1 MIDSLFIKKMR
12 IKAMKTS
19 EGYMPFMG
27 HHTYYRTVGERTD
40 KAPLILLH
48 GGPGSTHNYF
58 EVLDRVAEEDGR
70 MLVMYDQIGCGNSY
84 VDGRPDLW
92 TAETWVNELI
102 ALRKHLG
109 LDTCHLLGQSWGGM
123 LLLTYIC
130 GYEHSGVKS
139 GILSSTLP
147 ASWLWGIEQARMIKE
162 LPEEYQ
168 EAIKTATETGDYSS
182 DIYQRAEEE
191 YMLRH
196 AAGKPDPNGPECLLR
211 KKRTG
216 RESYV
221 VGWGPNEYTPMGTLK
236 DYDVID
242 KLKDIKEPC
251 LVINGGNDLCTPYIA
266 KVMYDN
272 IPNSRWELFRECRHM
287 CFVEDNDHYVEVLK
301 EWLNEKD

>member
-1 MIDSLFIKKMR
+1 
-12 IKAMKTS
+12 MKTS

-84 VDGRPDLW
+84 VDGRPELW
-92 TAETWVNELI
+92 KAETWVNELI

>member
-1 MIDSLFIKKMR
+1 
-12 IKAMKTS
+12 MKIN

-27 HHTYYRTVGERTD
+27 YKTYYRTVGERTD
-40 KAPLILLH
+40 KAPLVLLH

-84 VDGRPDLW
+84 VDGRPELW
-92 TAETWVNELI
+92 KAETWVNELI

-168 EAIKTATETGDYSS
+168 EAITTATETSDYSS

-196 AAGKPDPNGPECLLR
+196 AAGKPDPDGPECLLR

>member
-1 MIDSLFIKKMR
+1 
-12 IKAMKTS
+12 MKIN

-40 KAPLILLH
+40 KAPLILMH

-84 VDGRPDLW
+84 VDGRPELW

-102 ALRKHLG
+102 TLREHLG

-130 GYEHSGVKS
+130 NYEHSGVKS

-196 AAGKPDPNGPECLLR
+196 AAGKPDPDGPECLLR

-251 LVINGGNDLCTPYIA
+251 LVING
-266 KVMYDN
+266 
-272 IPNSRWELFRECRHM
+272 RQ
-287 CFVEDNDHYVEVLK
+287 
-301 EWLNEKD
+301 

>member
-1 MIDSLFIKKMR
+1 
-12 IKAMKTS
+12 MKIN

-27 HHTYYRTVGERTD
+27 YKTYYRTVGERTD

-70 MLVMYDQIGCGNSY
+70 MLVMYDQIGCGKSY

-168 EAIKTATETGDYSS
+168 EAIKTATETGDYSN

-196 AAGKPDPNGPECLLR
+196 AAGKPDPDGPECLLR

>member
-1 MIDSLFIKKMR
+1 
-12 IKAMKTS
+12 MKIS

-27 HHTYYRTVGERTD
+27 QHTYYRTVGERTD

-84 VDGRPDLW
+84 VDGRPELW
-92 TAETWVNELI
+92 KAETWVNELI

-168 EAIKTATETGDYSS
+168 EAIKTATETGDYSN

-196 AAGKPDPNGPECLLR
+196 AAGKPDPDGPECLLR
-211 KKRTG
+211 EKRAG

>member
-1 MIDSLFIKKMR
+1 
-12 IKAMKTS
+12 MKIN

-27 HHTYYRTVGERTD
+27 YKTYYRTVGERTD

-168 EAIKTATETGDYSS
+168 EAIKTATETGDYSN

-221 VGWGPNEYTPMGTLK
+221 IGWGPNEYTPMGTLK

>member
-1 MIDSLFIKKMR
+1 
-12 IKAMKTS
+12 MKIN

-27 HHTYYRTVGERTD
+27 YKTYYRTVGERTD

-196 AAGKPDPNGPECLLR
+196 AAGKPDPDGPECLLR
-211 KKRTG
+211 EKRAG

>member
-1 MIDSLFIKKMR
+1 
-12 IKAMKTS
+12 MKIS

-40 KAPLILLH
+40 KAPLILMH

-84 VDGRPDLW
+84 VDGRPELW

>member
-1 MIDSLFIKKMR
+1 
-12 IKAMKTS
+12 MKIN

-84 VDGRPDLW
+84 VDGRPELW
-92 TAETWVNELI
+92 KAETWVNELI
-102 ALRKHLG
+102 TLREHLG

>member
-1 MIDSLFIKKMR
+1 
-12 IKAMKTS
+12 MKIN

-84 VDGRPDLW
+84 VDGRPELW
-92 TAETWVNELI
+92 KAETWVNELI

-130 GYEHSGVKS
+130 GYEHSDVKS

-168 EAIKTATETGDYSS
+168 EAIKTATETGDYSN

-191 YMLRH
+191 YMLRR

>member
-1 MIDSLFIKKMR
+1 
-12 IKAMKTS
+12 MKIS

-84 VDGRPDLW
+84 VDGRPELW

-139 GILSSTLP
+139 GVLSSTLP

-168 EAIKTATETGDYSS
+168 EAIKTATETGDYSN

-196 AAGKPDPNGPECLLR
+196 AAGKPDPDGPECLLR

-251 LVINGGNDLCTPYIA
+251 LVINGGNDLCTPYVA

>member
-1 MIDSLFIKKMR
+1 
-12 IKAMKTS
+12 MKIN

-27 HHTYYRTVGERTD
+27 YKTYYRTVGERTD

-84 VDGRPDLW
+84 VDGRPELW
-92 TAETWVNELI
+92 KAETWVNELI
-102 ALRKHLG
+102 TLREHLG

-168 EAIKTATETGDYSS
+168 EAIKMATETGDYSS

-196 AAGKPDPNGPECLLR
+196 AAGKPDPDGPECLLR

>member
-1 MIDSLFIKKMR
+1 
-12 IKAMKTS
+12 MKIS

-40 KAPLILLH
+40 KAPLILMH

-70 MLVMYDQIGCGNSY
+70 MLIMYDQIGCGNSY
-84 VDGRPDLW
+84 VDGRPELW
-92 TAETWVNELI
+92 KAETWVNELI

-123 LLLTYIC
+123 LLLPYIC
-130 GYEHSGVKS
+130 NYEHSGVKS

-196 AAGKPDPNGPECLLR
+196 AAGKPDPDGPECLLR

-301 EWLNEKD
+301 EWLNEND

>member
-1 MIDSLFIKKMR
+1 
-12 IKAMKTS
+12 MKIS

-27 HHTYYRTVGERTD
+27 YKTYYRTVGERTD

-84 VDGRPDLW
+84 VDGRPELW

-168 EAIKTATETGDYSS
+168 EAIKTATETGDYSN

>member
-1 MIDSLFIKKMR
+1 
-12 IKAMKTS
+12 MKIN

-27 HHTYYRTVGERTD
+27 YKTYYRTVGERTD

-84 VDGRPDLW
+84 VDGRPELW
-92 TAETWVNELI
+92 KAETWVNELI

-139 GILSSTLP
+139 DILSSTLP

-196 AAGKPDPNGPECLLR
+196 AAGKPDPDGPECLLR

>member
-1 MIDSLFIKKMR
+1 
-12 IKAMKTS
+12 MKIN

-27 HHTYYRTVGERTD
+27 YKTYYRTVGERTD

-84 VDGRPDLW
+84 VDGRPELW

>member
-1 MIDSLFIKKMR
+1 
-12 IKAMKTS
+12 MKIN

-84 VDGRPDLW
+84 VDGRPELW
-92 TAETWVNELI
+92 KAETWVNELI

-130 GYEHSGVKS
+130 GYEHSDVKS

-168 EAIKTATETGDYSS
+168 EAIKTATETGDYSN

-221 VGWGPNEYTPMGTLK
+221 VGWGPNEYTPMDTLK

>member
-1 MIDSLFIKKMR
+1 
-12 IKAMKTS
+12 MKIS

-84 VDGRPDLW
+84 VDGRPELW
-92 TAETWVNELI
+92 KAETWVNELI
-102 ALRKHLG
+102 ALREHLG

-196 AAGKPDPNGPECLLR
+196 AAGKPDPDGPECLLR

-272 IPNSRWELFRECRHM
+272 IPSSRWELFRECRHM

>member
-1 MIDSLFIKKMR
+1 
-12 IKAMKTS
+12 MKIS

-84 VDGRPDLW
+84 VDGRPELW

-168 EAIKTATETGDYSS
+168 EAIKTATETGDYSN

-196 AAGKPDPNGPECLLR
+196 AAGKPDSDGPECLLR

>member
-1 MIDSLFIKKMR
+1 
-12 IKAMKTS
+12 MKIS

-92 TAETWVNELI
+92 TAETWENELI

-196 AAGKPDPNGPECLLR
+196 AAGKPDPDGPECLLR

>member
-1 MIDSLFIKKMR
+1 
-12 IKAMKTS
+12 MKIN

-40 KAPLILLH
+40 KAPLILMH

-84 VDGRPDLW
+84 VDGRPELW

-102 ALRKHLG
+102 TLREHLG

-196 AAGKPDPNGPECLLR
+196 AAGKPDPDGPECLLR

>member
-1 MIDSLFIKKMR
+1 
-12 IKAMKTS
+12 MKIN

-84 VDGRPDLW
+84 VDGRPELW
-92 TAETWVNELI
+92 KAETWVNELI

>member
-1 MIDSLFIKKMR
+1 
-12 IKAMKTS
+12 MKIN

-27 HHTYYRTVGERTD
+27 YKTYYRTVGERTD

-147 ASWLWGIEQARMIKE
+147 ATWQWGIEQARMINE